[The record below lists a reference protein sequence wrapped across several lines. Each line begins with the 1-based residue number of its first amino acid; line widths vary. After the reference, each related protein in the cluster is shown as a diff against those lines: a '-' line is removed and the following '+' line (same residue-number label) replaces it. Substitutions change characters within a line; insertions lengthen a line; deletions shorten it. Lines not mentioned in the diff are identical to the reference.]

1 MKKITESYYED
12 NIIKNKMLF
21 FSSIG
26 LPEFQRLMIF
36 NVSKVWIHS
45 LLVKVVQILV
55 GNLAVAFKNV
65 LF

>member
-36 NVSKVWIHS
+36 NVSKV
-45 LLVKVVQILV
+45 
-55 GNLAVAFKNV
+55 
-65 LF
+65 